1 MTGTISDPVTKI
13 ILWVTLFLSYSVT
26 CTVHALSTLDSDNIT
41 SLRKM
46 ETSSKLFL

>member
-1 MTGTISDPVTKI
+1 MTGTVLDPVMKI
-13 ILWVTLFLSYSVT
+13 ILWVTLFLSYSVI
-26 CTVHALSTLDSDNIT
+26 CTVHALSTPDPDNIT